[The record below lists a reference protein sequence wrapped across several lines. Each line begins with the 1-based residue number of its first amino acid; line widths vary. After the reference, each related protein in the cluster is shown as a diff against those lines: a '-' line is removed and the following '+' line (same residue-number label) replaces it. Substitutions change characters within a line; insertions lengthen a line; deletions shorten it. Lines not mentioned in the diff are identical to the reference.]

1 MTKWK
6 IVADSGCDYKELAN
20 LAPDTLF
27 QSVPLSIQIEGT
39 DYVDDTNLDIDY
51 MMNAMYGSSKAATS
65 ACPSPQAY
73 AAAYEGAEN
82 IIVVSLTGTLSGS
95 FQQR

>member
-39 DYVDDTNLDIDY
+39 DYLDDTNLDIDY
-51 MMNAMYGSSKAATS
+51 MMNAMYGSSKAQ
-65 ACPSPQAY
+65 PQPVPVRKPMLQPMK
-73 AAAYEGAEN
+73 GLK
-82 IIVVSLTGTLSGS
+82 ISLWST
-95 FQQR
+95 